1 MRSNY
6 SPGDIIRSWNDDL
19 LSVACDSL
27 VEEILSCCE
36 VNEGGMVDYRV
47 SLCLSFFYKF
57 FLFVQAKAGIRII
70 SDDEKSA
77 LEVLKFHMLSLVLII
92 IFRCLSMYPPEVANS
107 SKESHLLRQSGT
119 QLVALSCTYQH

>member
-6 SPGDIIRSWNDDL
+6 VPGDSCYRSWNDDL

-27 VEEILSCCE
+27 VEEILSCCD

-57 FLFVQAKAGIRII
+57 FLFVQAKGDIRII

-77 LEVLKFHMLSLVLII
+77 LEVPKF
-92 IFRCLSMYPPEVANS
+92 
-107 SKESHLLRQSGT
+107 
-119 QLVALSCTYQH
+119 